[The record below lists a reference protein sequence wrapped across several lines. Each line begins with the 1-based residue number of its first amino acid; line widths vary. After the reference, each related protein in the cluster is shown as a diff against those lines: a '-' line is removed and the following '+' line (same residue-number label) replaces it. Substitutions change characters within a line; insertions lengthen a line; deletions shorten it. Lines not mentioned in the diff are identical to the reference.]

1 MSDQD
6 ILEEVKRTLEIEEND
21 LDKQLKDFIKRIS
34 QQLNVR
40 LGFLKSVPEV
50 LSYIVVECTIKRF
63 NRKGNEGMNSY
74 GQEGETINYGK
85 LLDEFQDDVDAWK
98 AKEEAEKNISPRK
111 GVARFV

>member
-1 MSDQD
+1 MSDQN
-6 ILEEVKRTLEIEEND
+6 ILEEVKRTLEIEDTD
-21 LDKQLKDFIKRIS
+21 LDSQLTDFIKRTT

-40 LGFLKSVPEV
+40 LGFLEAVPDV

-85 LLDEFQDDVDAWK
+85 LLDEFQDDIDAWK
-98 AKEEAEKNISPRK
+98 SKEEAKKNVSPRK
-111 GVARFV
+111 GVARFI

>member
-1 MSDQD
+1 MSDQE

-40 LGFLKSVPEV
+40 LGFLEEVPSV

-85 LLDEFQDDVDAWK
+85 LLDEFQDDIDAWK
-98 AKEEAEKNISPRK
+98 AKEEAEKNVSPRK
-111 GVARFV
+111 GVARFI

>member
-1 MSDQD
+1 MSDQV

-21 LDKQLKDFIKRIS
+21 LDKQLEDFIKRIS

-40 LGFLKSVPEV
+40 LGFLEAVPDV

-85 LLDEFQDDVDAWK
+85 LLDEFQDDIDAWK
-98 AKEEAEKNISPRK
+98 AKEEAEKNVSPRK
-111 GVARFV
+111 GVARFI

>member
-1 MSDQD
+1 MSDQN
-6 ILEEVKRTLEIEEND
+6 ILEEVKRTLEIEDAD
-21 LDKQLKDFIKRIS
+21 LDSQLTDFIKRTT

-40 LGFLKSVPEV
+40 LGFLESVPDV

-85 LLDEFQDDVDAWK
+85 LLDEFQDDIDAWK
-98 AKEEAEKNISPRK
+98 AKEEAEQNVSPRK
-111 GVARFV
+111 GVARFI

>member
-6 ILEEVKRTLEIEEND
+6 ILEEVKRTLEIKEND
-21 LDKQLKDFIKRIS
+21 LDEQLKDFIKRIS

-40 LGFLKSVPEV
+40 LGFLKVVPDV

-85 LLDEFQDDVDAWK
+85 LLDEFQDDIDAWK
-98 AKEEAEKNISPRK
+98 AKEEAEKNVSPRK
-111 GVARFV
+111 GVARFI

>member
-1 MSDQD
+1 MSNQD

-21 LDKQLKDFIKRIS
+21 LDKQLEDFINRIS

-40 LGFLKSVPEV
+40 LGFLKSVPDV

-85 LLDEFQDDVDAWK
+85 LLDEFQDDIDVWK
-98 AKEEAEKNISPRK
+98 AKEDAEKNVSPRK
-111 GVARFV
+111 GVARFI

>member
-6 ILEEVKRTLEIEEND
+6 ILDEVKRTLEIVEKD
-21 LDKQLKDFIKRIS
+21 LDNQLEDFIKRIS

-40 LGFLKSVPEV
+40 LGFLKSVPDV

-85 LLDEFQDDVDAWK
+85 LLDEFQDDIDAWK
-98 AKEEAEKNISPRK
+98 AKEDAEKNVSPRK
-111 GVARFV
+111 GVARFI